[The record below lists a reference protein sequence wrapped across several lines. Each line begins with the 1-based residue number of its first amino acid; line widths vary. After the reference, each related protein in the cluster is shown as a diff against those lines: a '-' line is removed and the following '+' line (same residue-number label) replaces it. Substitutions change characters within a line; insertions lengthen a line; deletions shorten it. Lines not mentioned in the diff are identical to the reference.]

1 MMTLE
6 IENLHAGYGQSL
18 VLNGIDMEVE
28 EGQVACIIG
37 PNGAGKSTLFRCI
50 FNLLG
55 ASKGSIAYEGT
66 DIADWSQQKL
76 LEMGM
81 VYVLQRDAVFPDM
94 TVEENIEL
102 GAFIAESDY
111 DLKGHLQEVYGMFP
125 RLEERKRQKAG
136 TLSGGERQ
144 MLEFARGLMLDP
156 KLLLIDEPTAGLSP
170 EYLEIIFEKIQEIN
184 TKGVTILMI
193 EQNIKTGL
201 KFSDYGFV
209 LENGRMV
216 YEGVPDTLLD
226 QPEIREA
233 YLGGKSSRD
242 RSGR

>member
-1 MMTLE
+1 
-6 IENLHAGYGQSL
+6 
-18 VLNGIDMEVE
+18 
-28 EGQVACIIG
+28 
-37 PNGAGKSTLFRCI
+37 
-50 FNLLG
+50 
-55 ASKGSIAYEGT
+55 
-66 DIADWSQQKL
+66 
-76 LEMGM
+76 
-81 VYVLQRDAVFPDM
+81 
-94 TVEENIEL
+94 
-102 GAFIAESDY
+102 
-111 DLKGHLQEVYGMFP
+111 
-125 RLEERKRQKAG
+125 
-136 TLSGGERQ
+136 